1 MVLSVNEVPDG
12 SADSM
17 IEDILSQELQKLRD
31 TAHAL
36 RLPNAHKINWTL
48 IVSSS
53 SDSASTQER
62 FNKLLEERA
71 KDEEKFGDV
80 CPAVF
85 ELVESFA
92 PCTLG
97 STFEKHFLMESD
109 V

>member
-1 MVLSVNEVPDG
+1 MEGAALNGMVLSVNEVADG

-17 IEDILSQELQKLRD
+17 IEDISQELQKLRD

-36 RLPNAHKINWTL
+36 RLPNTDKINWTL

-53 SDSASTQER
+53 SDSASTQKR
-62 FNKLLEERA
+62 SNKLLEEERA

-85 ELVESFA
+85 DSMHA
-92 PCTLG
+92 PWG
-97 STFEKHFLMESD
+97 QPSKSIS
-109 V
+109 